1 MRASLRTLAQ
11 RIVRSAHG
19 APVPHVEPDLLDR
32 AARRTRVVRLLL
44 AAALVAALAGAFL
57 LAPRTPQRR
66 FLPADTAGV
75 VVLDV
80 SSSVKPE
87 TYFRIEQTLAT
98 IAASRSRLGL
108 VLFSDV
114 AYEAFPLGTPAEQ
127 LKPLLRFFAPPTATP
142 SQSSGQSQGQE
153 LARSPWEQWFSA
165 GTKVSSGLFLAAD
178 MLEQQHAKRGAVVL
192 ISDLADDPTDL
203 QPLTQAVLL
212 LEKRGVPLE
221 IVALDPTPANA
232 DFFRNLLGTE
242 AVFRTAR
249 LPTGAEARGKVEL
262 DAGFATGLA
271 LVAALAI
278 VLLTVNEW
286 WAEPLRWRRSAA

>member
-1 MRASLRTLAQ
+1 VRDSLRSLAR
-11 RIVRSAHG
+11 RIVRRAHG
-19 APVPHVEPDLLDR
+19 APVPQVDPGLLDA

-44 AAALVAALAGAFL
+44 AAALVAAVAGAFV
-57 LAPRTPQRR
+57 LAPRTPERR
-66 FLPADTAGV
+66 FLPADAAGV

-98 IAASRSRLGL
+98 IAASRSRLGF

-114 AYEAFPLGTPAEQ
+114 AYEAFPLGTPAVE
-127 LKPLLRFFAPPTATP
+127 LKPLLRFFAPPSATP
-142 SQSSGQSQGQE
+142 APPPQGQE
-153 LARSPWEQWFSA
+153 LPRSPWEQWFSA

-178 MLEQQHAKRGAVVL
+178 MLARQHAKHGAVVL

-212 LEKRGVPLE
+212 LERRQVPLE
-221 IVALDPTPANA
+221 IVGLDPTAANA

-242 AVFRTAR
+242 AVYRTAR

-262 DAGFATGLA
+262 NGAFATGLA
-271 LVAALAI
+271 VVAVLAI
-278 VLLTVNEW
+278 LLLTVNEW
-286 WAEPLRWRRSAA
+286 WAEPLRWRGSSA